1 MADQLWRVTIDTNPE
16 DCNLRC
22 TMCEEHSPY
31 SDFMEKLY
39 ARTGVR
45 KRRMSIEQVES
56 IFLQCRN
63 LGVKEIIP
71 STMGEPLIYKG
82 MERILELAA
91 EYQIA
96 VNLTTNG
103 TFPRKTVEEWAEL
116 IVPVT
121 SDIKFSWNGATKE
134 TAESVMLGLKF
145 EKALNNLKRF
155 VQVRNAH
162 AERGGNYCSVT
173 LQLTF
178 MESNMHELADI
189 VQLAALHDVD
199 RVKGHQL
206 WDHFSEIKEES
217 FRRNSESVARW
228 NSYVKEAYVAQDAYL
243 RSSGK
248 KVRLENIIPLT
259 SDEVSEVPEHYECP
273 FLNKELWVAA
283 DGKISPCCAPDE
295 QRQTLGDF
303 GEIASTRLEEVLQ
316 SDVYRNLV
324 KNYKSVPLCKGC
336 TMRKPRSI

>member
-1 MADQLWRVTIDTNPE
+1 
-16 DCNLRC
+16 
-22 TMCEEHSPY
+22 MCEEHSPH
-31 SDFMEKLY
+31 SDFMQKLY
-39 ARTGVR
+39 AKTGVR
-45 KRRMSIEQVES
+45 KRRMPIEQVED
-56 IFLQCRN
+56 IFKQCLA
-63 LGVKEIIP
+63 LGVREIIP

-82 MERILELAA
+82 MERVLELAA
-91 EYQIA
+91 EHDIA

-103 TFPRKTVEEWAEL
+103 TFPRKSVEEWAEL

-134 TAESVMLGLKF
+134 TAESVMLGLNF
-145 EKALNNLKRF
+145 ERAMENLKRF
-155 VQVRNAH
+155 VSVRNAH
-162 AERGGNYCSVT
+162 ALKGGNYCSVT

-189 VQLAALHDVD
+189 IKLAAANDVD

-206 WDHFSEIKEES
+206 WDHFDEIKEES
-217 FRRNSESVARW
+217 FRRNSASIARW
-228 NSYVKEAYVAQDAYL
+228 NNYVEQAYSAQENY
-243 RSSGK
+243 RRKSGE

-259 SDEVSEVPEHYECP
+259 NGEQSEVPEHYECP

-303 GEIASTRLEEVLQ
+303 GNIASSELADVLK
-316 SDVYRNLV
+316 SDAYQNLV
-324 KNYKSVPLCKGC
+324 LNYKSHRLCKGC
-336 TMRKPRSI
+336 NMRKPPTP